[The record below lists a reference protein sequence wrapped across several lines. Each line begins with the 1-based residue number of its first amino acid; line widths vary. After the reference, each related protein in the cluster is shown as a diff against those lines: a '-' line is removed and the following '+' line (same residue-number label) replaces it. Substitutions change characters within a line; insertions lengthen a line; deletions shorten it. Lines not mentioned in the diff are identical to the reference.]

1 MEQLPLFEVEG
12 EPAHDGSQPS
22 QPEPKPVRAR
32 VAPPIP
38 AEVIVAA
45 VELMGGIDLD
55 PYCVD
60 ETTTL
65 IPAKHHYSTD
75 EGALAHPWGSG
86 VKRLRVF
93 LSPPAGRATAAWVN
107 KLCDE
112 YEAGSVAQAI
122 LYLRAA
128 LDTEWWQRLMSYP
141 ICIVRR
147 QLRDAAGKRSTTSP
161 WAVVY
166 LGANLKGF
174 AEAFSEVGTLYA
186 PFKRQPPLAETEPVR
201 KPAPAEHSPV
211 SAPPRAAKPAREKSG
226 GVQTFQQG
234 DYEVTVHATACYLT
248 LANPHW
254 DTRDQLRL
262 RKAILNIPD
271 MLPRQYSRVSKEADG
286 SVKLV
291 FSFKQGQAQ
300 KIASRVK
307 KLLVDPSAKAAR

>member
-1 MEQLPLFEVEG
+1 
-12 EPAHDGSQPS
+12 
-22 QPEPKPVRAR
+22 
-32 VAPPIP
+32 
-38 AEVIVAA
+38 VIVAA

-55 PYCVD
+55 PYCID

-75 EGALAHPWGSG
+75 EDALAHPWGAG
-86 VKRLRVF
+86 TKRLRVF
-93 LSPPAGRATAAWVN
+93 LSPPTGRATAAWVN

-128 LDTEWWQRLMSYP
+128 LDTDWWQRLMTYP

-147 QLRDAAGKRSTTSP
+147 QLRDAAGKHSTTSP

-166 LGANLKGF
+166 LGPNLKGF

-186 PFKRQPPLAETEPVR
+186 PFKRQPPLAEPEPTH
-201 KPAPAEHSPV
+201 KPAHVEH
-211 SAPPRAAKPAREKSG
+211 PPTPIKASKAAKPAREKSG
-226 GVQTFQQG
+226 SGVQTFQQG
-234 DYEVTVHATACYLT
+234 DYEVTVHPTACYLT
-248 LANPHW
+248 LANPYW

-262 RKAILNIPD
+262 RKAILDLPD
-271 MLPRQYSRVSKEADG
+271 MLPRQYSRVSQGEDG
-286 SVKLV
+286 SIKLV
-291 FSFKQGQAQ
+291 FSFKQGQHQ

-307 KLLVDPSAKAAR
+307 KLLVDPSGKADRPAKAAR

>member
-12 EPAHDGSQPS
+12 EPAHDSDQLSQS
-22 QPEPKPVRAR
+22 KPKPVRVK

-38 AEVIVAA
+38 PEVIVAT

-65 IPAKHHYSTD
+65 IPAKHHYGTD

-86 VKRLRVF
+86 TKRLRVF

-112 YEAGSVAQAI
+112 YEVGSVAQAI
-122 LYLRAA
+122 IYLRAA
-128 LDTEWWQRLMSYP
+128 LDTDWWQRLMGYP

-147 QLRDAAGKRSTTSP
+147 QLRDAAGKRHTTSP

-186 PFKRQPPLAETEPVR
+186 PFKRQPPLAEPEPAH
-201 KPAPAEHSPV
+201 KPAPVEHPPV
-211 SAPPRAAKPAREKSG
+211 PIKAAKPARGKAG
-226 GVQTFQQG
+226 RGVQTFQQG
-234 DYEVTVHATACYLT
+234 DYVVTVHPTACYLT

-262 RKAILNIPD
+262 RKAILDLPD
-271 MLPRQYSRVSKEADG
+271 VLPRQYSRVSQGEDG
-286 SVKLV
+286 SIKLV
-291 FSFKQGQAQ
+291 FSFKQGQHQ